1 MSPYVWVSPL
11 KKLAIHTQPSQ
22 ACKKMVTEYTIAN
35 NGRPLNGENLNIN
48 QDNAVTLSVMLNNI
62 EEKVSR
68 LITDTDS
75 PLHDLL
81 KDRKVLYEQDEDIIF
96 QEWIN

>member
-1 MSPYVWVSPL
+1 
-11 KKLAIHTQPSQ
+11 
-22 ACKKMVTEYTIAN
+22 
-35 NGRPLNGENLNIN
+35 
-48 QDNAVTLSVMLNNI
+48 MLNNI

-81 KDRKVLYEQDEDIIF
+81 KDRKVLFEQDEDIIF

>member
-1 MSPYVWVSPL
+1 LGLKDYLDQNVSTNDIIEQ
-11 KKLAIHTQPSQ
+11 KK
-22 ACKKMVTEYTIAN
+22 KKIKK
-35 NGRPLNGENLNIN
+35 IN

-81 KDRKVLYEQDEDIIF
+81 KDRKVLFE
-96 QEWIN
+96 